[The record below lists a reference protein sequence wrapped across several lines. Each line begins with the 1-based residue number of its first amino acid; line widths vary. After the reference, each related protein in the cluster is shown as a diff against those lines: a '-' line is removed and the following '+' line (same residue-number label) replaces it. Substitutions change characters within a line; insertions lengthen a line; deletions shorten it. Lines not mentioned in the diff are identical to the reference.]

1 MRAYEDGNIDDWW
14 SNQMI
19 RKDVTGPTTMT
30 TLAIFIQAHE
40 EIIEGHIDFNYMA
53 TWQTNNHIVIYISSG
68 RMNLIILSAVRFPF
82 EQIFIYFLCANGL
95 DK

>member
-19 RKDVTGPTTMT
+19 CKDVAGPTTMT

-53 TWQTNNHIVIYISSG
+53 TWQTNNHIVIYFQWSDES
-68 RMNLIILSAVRFPF
+68 NHFKSAVRFPF